1 MKIMRYAY
9 LAGKT
14 IVVREQPKR
23 EIKKGQKRATKK
35 NLTSEEVWRNNLKNA
50 IFRLTLILNHN
61 FAPGDHHLQLTYKNE
76 PSAEQGKKDR
86 QKFVRKLREECRKV
100 GIEVKWVAV
109 TEHKGKRLHHHI
121 ICTGVPMEI
130 IKKCWPHGIV
140 FHNPLWDNPNYKQ
153 LAEYLLKEASREFEE
168 QDKIYQ
174 RRYNTSRNIVVP
186 KPHRQELS
194 RIDLEV
200 DPKPL
205 KDYYIDGEVERY
217 EHVIT
222 RLTCRE
228 YVLVPLTAE
237 PRIKRWPK
245 GQIGQEEKINY
256 TKLLKDAYTEHQEEF
271 DVFCAWKK

>member
-14 IVVREQPKR
+14 IVMREQPKR
-23 EIKKGQKRATKK
+23 EIKKGQKRAPKK

-50 IFRLTLILNHN
+50 VFRLTLILNHN
-61 FAPGDHHLQLTYKNE
+61 FVPGDHHLQLTYKIE

-168 QDKIYQ
+168 QDRIYQ

-186 KPHRQELS
+186 EPHLQELS
-194 RIDLEV
+194 RVDLEA

-237 PRIKRWPK
+237 PRIKHWPK
-245 GQIGQEEKINY
+245 GQISQEEKINY

-271 DVFCAWKK
+271 DVFCAWKE